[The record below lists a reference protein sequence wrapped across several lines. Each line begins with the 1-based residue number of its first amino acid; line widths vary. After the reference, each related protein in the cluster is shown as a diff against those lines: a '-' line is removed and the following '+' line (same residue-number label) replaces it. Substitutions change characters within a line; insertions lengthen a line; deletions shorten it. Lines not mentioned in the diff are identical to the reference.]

1 MKTVVE
7 YMLNIE
13 KINAEIINKMNSIY
27 EKQALIKN
35 IQKEIKTLN
44 YQISELNNEKFC
56 LWGPLGISAGKVFNK
71 LEDSKDEQM
80 RDELKKIL
88 DLIDIREEAFE
99 KKVKK

>member
-56 LWGPLGISAGKVFNK
+56 LWGPLGISAGKVFNFNSVTK
-71 LEDSKDEQM
+71 TNKS
-80 RDELKKIL
+80 
-88 DLIDIREEAFE
+88 
-99 KKVKK
+99 